1 MVQELRSHF
10 YSSGTRGRPAPTVIV
25 TCGRLPWP
33 IRVLH
38 EKSMKVTFSS
48 DRDHLH
54 RRAGVD
60 IGAKPIPSTMAL
72 PTGVAHP
79 CDMDCPKWRLFAI
92 PRRPEGLMGA
102 ETSRGIDY

>member
-1 MVQELRSHF
+1 MRQSLHYRESSGSSMGSAERWSRSYVLIF
-10 YSSGTRGRPAPTVIV
+10 YSSGTRRRDRPTVIV

-54 RRAGVD
+54 
-60 IGAKPIPSTMAL
+60 P
-72 PTGVAHP
+72 
-79 CDMDCPKWRLFAI
+79 
-92 PRRPEGLMGA
+92 PRWC
-102 ETSRGIDY
+102 